1 MKCINTVIIH
11 VKCCLYSICL
21 KKYQL
26 WGPSKVRQVVRWDL
40 TRASLCCVY
49 LSVYLSVTSRCFCQ
63 NGWTVW
69 SAARRLLSTSLTLCC
84 KEIQVST
91 KTTVLHSGTFIE
103 FFTLMR
109 SIILDRL
116 SGKPFAHRVHGNSLS
131 QQTPFPTLPFV
142 AVGTCKNKK
151 NMSVLSQ

>member
-1 MKCINTVIIH
+1 MLSEKIPT
-11 VKCCLYSICL
+11 LRS
-21 KKYQL
+21 QQ
-26 WGPSKVRQVVRWDL
+26 GQTS
-40 TRASLCCVY
+40 RALRSYPRDAMLC
-49 LSVYLSVTSRCFCQ
+49 LSVRLSVRHKSVFL
-63 NGWTVW
+63 
-69 SAARRLLSTSLTLCC
+69 SKRLDGLVCSTEASFDSLTLCC

-116 SGKPFAHRVHGNSLS
+116 SGKPFSPRVHGNFLS

-151 NMSVLSQ
+151 NTSVLSQ